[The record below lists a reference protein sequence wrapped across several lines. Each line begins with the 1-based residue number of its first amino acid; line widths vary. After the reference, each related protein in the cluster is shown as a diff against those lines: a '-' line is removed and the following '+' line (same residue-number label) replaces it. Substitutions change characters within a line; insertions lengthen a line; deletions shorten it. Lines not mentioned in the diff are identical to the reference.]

1 MLFRYAPT
9 LGVLS
14 FTLSDISTKRKNVGE
29 GVSEMDMKEQLYVE
43 KVDKIQYVCDK
54 LLDVIDLRDLIR
66 NDVRTHMK

>member
-1 MLFRYAPT
+1 
-9 LGVLS
+9 
-14 FTLSDISTKRKNVGE
+14 
-29 GVSEMDMKEQLYVE
+29 MDMKEQLYVE